1 MTPYQRMLRSG
12 ALVGARRAV
21 LEKMYR
27 SLNPLWLSRRIDE
40 EVEKLQKLA
49 WRRGDPLTW
58 NTAGNRNFEVTPL
71 AR

>member
-1 MTPYQRMLRSG
+1 MCDRRMLDSG

-21 LEKMYR
+21 LDKLYL
-27 SLNPLWLSRRIDE
+27 SLNPLWLSRRIDAE
-40 EVEKLQKLA
+40 IEKLEKLA

-58 NTAGNRNFEVTPL
+58 NTAGNRNFEVTPP